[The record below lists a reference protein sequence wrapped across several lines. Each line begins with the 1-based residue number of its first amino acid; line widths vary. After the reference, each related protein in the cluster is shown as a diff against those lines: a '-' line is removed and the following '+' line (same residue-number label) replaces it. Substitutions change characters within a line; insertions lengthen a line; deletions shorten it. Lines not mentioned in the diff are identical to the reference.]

1 LRAVHI
7 PSHLNQC
14 HCAVFCVLNKQIIKI
29 LGFFMHNFSWPILPE
44 TNFLLGIQNSTLSEP
59 RGTRLRTT
67 ALAYLGDVFTRMYDL
82 SLPL

>member
-1 LRAVHI
+1 
-7 PSHLNQC
+7 
-14 HCAVFCVLNKQIIKI
+14 
-29 LGFFMHNFSWPILPE
+29 MHNFSWPILPE